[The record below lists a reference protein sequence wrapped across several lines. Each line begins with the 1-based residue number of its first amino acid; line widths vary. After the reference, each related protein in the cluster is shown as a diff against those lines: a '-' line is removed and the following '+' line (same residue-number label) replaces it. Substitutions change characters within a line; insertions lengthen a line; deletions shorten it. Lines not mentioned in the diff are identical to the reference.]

1 MEAQRAQVQQQQA
14 QQQQQQ
20 QHGAAGVTRIGGSR
34 RTSASLLAMLRG
46 IRSSGDVGHEQ
57 RGTTLE
63 AVSSGGSSGGGSGGC
78 FSDSDT
84 EHAIDAGGTGV
95 AAAAAAAVA
104 AAAEADAAVD
114 RVLAGLTGTGASI
127 KACAAQLLEVC
138 GIKQQQQQD
147 QQQQQQERDNQAA
160 RDSARRLIARILARM
175 EGCVCGWVGAFCP
188 TYQ

>member
-1 MEAQRAQVQQQQA
+1 M
-14 QQQQQQ
+14 
-20 QHGAAGVTRIGGSR
+20 
-34 RTSASLLAMLRG
+34 
-46 IRSSGDVGHEQ
+46 
-57 RGTTLE
+57 
-63 AVSSGGSSGGGSGGC
+63 
-78 FSDSDT
+78 
-84 EHAIDAGGTGV
+84 